1 MRKYAENRI
10 WELRKRRHMTQSAV
24 ANAIGISQQA
34 YSQCERDIVG
44 AKGYILDELADLF
57 NVTTDYLLGRTDVK
71 RDIQVQMKMDADF
84 DEYYEWVECIKCI
97 EEKDRE
103 LLWLIVQKMRENSS
117 VVHEQKTD

>member
-10 WELRKRRHMTQSAV
+10 LELRKRKHMTQAAV

-84 DEYYEWVECIKCI
+84 DEYYEWVECIKYI
-97 EEKDRE
+97 EGKDRE
-103 LLWLIVQKMRENSS
+103 LLWLIAQEMRKNNMTHQNKENM
-117 VVHEQKTD
+117 